1 MARRLGGPDRI
12 PTRLRDE
19 AGIALAVAVFA
30 MVVLAAIVAGG
41 YYSAGQEYQIGR
53 AMKSVTASFYAAE
66 VGIAELVNGWEPA
79 TYNAMLP
86 GDTLP
91 LGPLV
96 LEGGARFSAIAVRV
110 DDDSNPLKRYFYLE
124 SVGTPPVGLGE
135 RRQAATAR
143 TRFHEQIC
151 CGAAATVLFTVDTV
165 QSATQPLISGLDR
178 IPTPWPP
185 SVCTDFP
192 LADAAGLIVQNLS
205 NVGLQP
211 GEIEGNPS
219 TIQDPSMTLVSMF
232 TFADIDYADI
242 QQLADHELPGGSN
255 PNVSPSLDVNGAC
268 DRTDPT
274 NWGAPEDPN
283 HPCFDY
289 FPIIHVSGVVQLSGN
304 RAGQGILLA
313 DDDVRIAGPFRFY
326 GPILALDDLE
336 LAGRAEVIGGAV
348 VGEDLLYSGNKPRL
362 KYSQCAVKRA
372 VRLSRLA
379 NGHLLP
385 RRAWVE
391 ILK

>member
-1 MARRLGGPDRI
+1 MARRPSGPDRI

-19 AGIALAVAVFA
+19 GGIALAVAIFA
-30 MVVLAAIVAGG
+30 LVVLAAIVAGG

-135 RRQAATAR
+135 RRQAAAAR
-143 TRFHEQIC
+143 TRFHDQIC
-151 CGAAATVLFTVDTV
+151 CNAAMKILGSIDTV
-165 QSATQPLISGLDR
+165 SAPTEPRISGFDQ
-178 IPTPWPP
+178 IPAVWPP
-185 SVCTDFP
+185 STCTEFP
-192 LADAAGLIVQNLS
+192 LIDVAGVIVEEVDS
-205 NVGLQP
+205 IGLDP
-211 GEIEGNPS
+211 GQIEGNPS
-219 TIQDPSMTLVSMF
+219 IVEDTFMTAASLF
-232 TFADIDYADI
+232 TFADLTYDDI
-242 QQLADHELPGGSN
+242 AQIANHQLDGSVN
-255 PNVSPSLDVNGAC
+255 PKVQPSLDAGGEC
-268 DRTDPT
+268 DRSDPN

-289 FPIIHVSGVVQLSGN
+289 FPIIHITNGVELTGN
-304 RAGQGILLA
+304 RAGQGILLMDA
-313 DDDVRIAGPFRFY
+313 DITLTSPFRFY
-326 GPILALDDLE
+326 GILLMQDDLE
-336 LAGRAEVIGGAV
+336 LNAQSQVFGGAL
-348 VGEDLLYSGNKPRL
+348 VGGDFKIQGNKPRVY
-362 KYSQCAVKRA
+362 YSQCAVKRA